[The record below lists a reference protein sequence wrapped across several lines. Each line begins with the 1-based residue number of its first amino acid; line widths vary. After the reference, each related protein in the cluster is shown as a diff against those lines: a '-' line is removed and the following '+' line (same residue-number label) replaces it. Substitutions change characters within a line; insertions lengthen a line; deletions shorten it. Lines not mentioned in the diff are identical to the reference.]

1 MRNKLILVINGG
13 VSKGRSLVSSV
24 VASVP
29 SIALRPLRCLRCV
42 GGKLRLIHSHS
53 QYSTGWLEESKT
65 FVLSSR

>member
-42 GGKLRLIHSHS
+42 GWKLRLIHSQS